1 MSLFMRKDGKGINY
15 VKLFWFIFIV
25 GGIGYV
31 LLAGWASH
39 RLDMLGSVSFW
50 AWAFFAFVVMG
61 MIPASL
67 AVLFLWFLNEV
78 VEWLPDERSE

>member
-1 MSLFMRKDGKGINY
+1 MSLFMRKDGRGINY

-31 LLAGWASH
+31 LLAGLLSH

-78 VEWLPDERSE
+78 IGSPPDDRSD

>member
-1 MSLFMRKDGKGINY
+1 MSLFTRKDGRGINY
-15 VKLFWFIFIV
+15 VKLFWFTVIV
-25 GGIGYV
+25 GGTGY
-31 LLAGWASH
+31 LLLVGLVSN

-61 MIPASL
+61 MVTASL

-78 VEWLPDERSE
+78 VGSPPDDRSD